1 MHIERI
7 ELRYVRLPL
16 RRYFETSFRRT
27 RERHTLLVTVWADGV
42 EGWGESP
49 VEDGPWFSYET
60 VETAWHVLREFLV
73 PMLLG
78 QNLERAADAWERMAR
93 VRGHPMAK
101 TGLEEALWDV
111 EARQKGV
118 SLAHLLGGVRERIES
133 GVSVG
138 IQDSLPELLE
148 QVEGYLAQGY
158 RRVKVKIKPGWDL
171 EVVRELR
178 GRWPNVPLMVD
189 ANSAYTLADGEHLA
203 ALDEW
208 GLLMIEQPLAY
219 DDLYEHSLL
228 QRRLRTPICLD
239 ESIPS
244 PNHARAALELG
255 SCRIINIKPGRV
267 GGLAQARQIHDLC
280 WERGVPVWCGGLLE
294 TGVGRAH
301 NVAISS
307 LPNYT
312 LPGDVSASD
321 RYYER
326 DVVIPPFRLNPDGTI
341 DMPRGPGIGVEID
354 RPFLETVTVRRE
366 TFRS

>member
-1 MHIERI
+1 MRIERI
-7 ELRYVRLPL
+7 EIRYVCLPL
-16 RRYFETSFRRT
+16 KRHFETSFRRT
-27 RERHTLLVTVWADGV
+27 QERHTILVTVWADGV

-49 VEDGPWFSYET
+49 VEDGPWFSAET
-60 VETAWHVLREFLV
+60 VETAWHVLRDFLI
-73 PMLLG
+73 PMMLG
-78 QNLERAADAWERMAR
+78 QEIERAADVFARMGR

-111 EARQKGV
+111 EAREKGV
-118 SLAHLLGGVRERIES
+118 PLARLLGGVRDRIIS

-138 IQDSLPELLE
+138 IQDTLPELLE

-171 EVVRELR
+171 DVVRELR
-178 GRWPNVPLMVD
+178 SRWPTVPLMVD
-189 ANSAYTLADGEHLA
+189 ANSAYTLADTGHLA

-208 GLLMIEQPLAY
+208 GLLMIEQPLAH

-239 ESIPS
+239 ESIPTPS
-244 PNHARAALELG
+244 HAQAALQLG

-267 GGLAQARQIHDLC
+267 GGLAQARRIHDLC
-280 WERGVPVWCGGLLE
+280 QDWRLPVWCGGLLE

-301 NVAISS
+301 NIAIAS

-312 LPGDVSASD
+312 LPGDISASD

-326 DVVIPPFRLNPDGTI
+326 DIVIPPFRLNPDGTI
-341 DMPRGPGIGVEID
+341 DVPQGPGIGVEID
-354 RPFLETVTVRRE
+354 RGFLETVTVRRE
-366 TFRS
+366 TFSL